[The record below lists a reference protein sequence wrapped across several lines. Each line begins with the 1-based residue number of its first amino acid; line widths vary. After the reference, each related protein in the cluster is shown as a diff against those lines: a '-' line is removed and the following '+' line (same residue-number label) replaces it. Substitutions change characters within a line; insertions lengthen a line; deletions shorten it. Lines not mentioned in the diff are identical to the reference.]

1 MRSEMPKL
9 RAPLSGLGSKVK
21 PDLRVCADLADL
33 SRQAAEAALVTIND
47 AVRTSG
53 TCSIVLSGGSTPR
66 TLYGLLASDFRAQ
79 ILWANVQVFWGDE
92 RYVPPEDSR
101 SNYRMAKEALLD
113 HVPCP
118 AANIHPMLTRFP
130 SADAAARDYERTL
143 RNHFVGE
150 WPHFD
155 LVLLG
160 IGDDGH
166 TASLFPGSLALA
178 ERTRWVVAAQA
189 PVEPQS
195 RLTLTLPVLSRAATV
210 HVLVAGASKRE
221 ALRHVLEGA
230 GDWIKYPAAGVR
242 CGTGSVIWWADSDAA
257 AWADDRNGS
266 R

>member
-1 MRSEMPKL
+1 MSESRV
-9 RAPLSGLGSKVK
+9 RASGPGLTIT

-33 SRQAAEAALVTIND
+33 SRRAAKATIGTIND
-47 AVRTSG
+47 AVRTAG
-53 TCSIVLSGGSTPR
+53 KCSIVLSGGTTPR
-66 TLYGLLASDFRAQ
+66 TLDRLLASEFRAQ
-79 ILWANVQVFWGDE
+79 IPWANVQAFWGDE
-92 RYVPPEDSR
+92 RYVSLEDSR

-118 AANIHPMLTRFP
+118 PANIHPMPTHFP
-130 SADAAARDYERTL
+130 SAEVAARDYERTL
-143 RNHFVGE
+143 RDHFVEE

-189 PVEPQS
+189 PVEPQL
-195 RLTLTLPVLSRAATV
+195 RLTLTLPALTRAAAV
-210 HVLVAGASKRE
+210 YVLVTGATKGE
-221 ALRHVLEGA
+221 ARRHVLEGA

-242 CGTGSVIWWADSDAA
+242 LGTGSVIWWADRDAA
-257 AWADDRNGS
+257 ALAHDRGDS
-266 R
+266 Q

>member
-1 MRSEMPKL
+1 MPKL
-9 RAPLSGLGSKVK
+9 RAPRSGRGRRLI

-33 SRQAAEAALVTIND
+33 SRRAGDAAVGTIND

-53 TCSIVLSGGSTPR
+53 TCSIVLSGGTTPR
-66 TLYGLLASDFRAQ
+66 TLHGLLASQFRAQ
-79 ILWANVQVFWGDE
+79 IPWAHVHVFWADE
-92 RYVPPEDSR
+92 RYVPPEDPR
-101 SNYRMAKEALLD
+101 SNYRMAKETLLD

-118 AANIHPMLTRFP
+118 PANVHPMPTHFP
-130 SADAAARDYERTL
+130 KADVAAREYERTL

-150 WPHFD
+150 WPHFN

-195 RLTLTLPVLSRAATV
+195 RLTLTLPVLSRAAAV
-210 HVLVAGASKRE
+210 HVLVAGVSKRA

-242 CGTGSVIWWADSDAA
+242 CRMGSVIWWADSDAA
-257 AWADDRNGS
+257 GWAHDRGGS

>member
-1 MRSEMPKL
+1 MPKS
-9 RAPLSGLGSKVK
+9 RGPLSGLGSKVK
-21 PDLRVCADLADL
+21 PDVRVCADLADL
-33 SRQAAEAALVTIND
+33 SRQAAAAAVGTIND

-66 TLYGLLASDFRAQ
+66 MLYGLLASDFRAQ
-79 ILWANVQVFWGDE
+79 IPWANVQVFWGDE

-118 AANIHPMLTRFP
+118 AANIHPMPTRFP

-178 ERTRWVVAAQA
+178 ERARWVVAAQA
-189 PVEPQS
+189 PVEPQL
-195 RLTLTLPVLSRAATV
+195 RLTLTLPALTRAAAV
-210 HVLVAGASKRE
+210 HVLVAGPTKADV
-221 ALRHVLEGA
+221 LRHVFEGA

-242 CGTGSVIWWADSDAA
+242 FATGSVIWWADHTAAFADERRDAQ
-257 AWADDRNGS
+257 
-266 R
+266 